1 MKAKVVWAIVAVIVI
16 TATAVVVSNR
26 VFSPQ
31 EAGALVITQIE
42 IPGRFGIVGISG
54 HDLESLAADY
64 VPLCE
69 AGEKIYASFNAT
81 KKPFDYD
88 ATATIVKQL
97 GKEHWLV
104 RDMTTGKLLV
114 VYCDTPH
121 ALAEMSRGRPFLFG
135 GYLVKESYKGYPTYQ
150 ISPYTATPLDV
161 PN

>member
-1 MKAKVVWAIVAVIVI
+1 MQQGGLAAASV
-16 TATAVVVSNR
+16 
-26 VFSPQ
+26 
-31 EAGALVITQIE
+31 
-42 IPGRFGIVGISG
+42 
-54 HDLESLAADY
+54 HDLQALIADY

-69 AGEKIYASFNAT
+69 AGEKIYASFADN

-88 ATATIVKQL
+88 ATAIIVKQL

-114 VYCDTPH
+114 VYCDAPH

-161 PN
+161 SN